1 MLDQFVQIAAKQVGK
16 VLASDAA
23 AKVLASPQ
31 LQQVVVT
38 AINARAT
45 VRDAAEVTIKQVVTK
60 LDLPTKDDVAK
71 VRRKVRDLEDT
82 VADLREQLAQAQA
95 TADAAAAS
103 AAGAPATAQPVADE
117 PAKSAPARKPRP
129 AKAK

>member
-1 MLDQFVQIAAKQVGK
+1 METSMLDQFVQIAAKQVGK

-23 AKVLASPQ
+23 AKVLSSPQ

-45 VRDAAEVTIKQVVTK
+45 VRDAAETTLKQVASK

-82 VADLREQLAQAQA
+82 VAELREQLEQTQAAQASDGA
-95 TADAAAAS
+95 AGETADAKPAA
-103 AAGAPATAQPVADE
+103 TR
-117 PAKSAPARKPRP
+117 KARS
-129 AKAK
+129 AKAKA

>member
-1 MLDQFVQIAAKQVGK
+1 MLDQFIQIATKQVSK
-16 VLASDAA
+16 VLASDTA
-23 AKVLASPQ
+23 AKVLSSPQ

-45 VRDAAEVTIKQVVTK
+45 VRDAAETTLKQVASK

-82 VADLREQLAQAQA
+82 VAELREQLEQTQAAQS
-95 TADAAAAS
+95 TDVV
-103 AAGAPATAQPVADE
+103 AGETTNAKPVA
-117 PAKSAPARKPRP
+117 ARKARP
-129 AKAK
+129 AKAKA

>member
-1 MLDQFVQIAAKQVGK
+1 METPMLDQFVQIAAKQVGK

-23 AKVLASPQ
+23 AKVLSSPQ

-45 VRDAAEVTIKQVVTK
+45 VRDAAETTLKQVASK

-82 VADLREQLAQAQA
+82 VAELREQLEQTQAAQA
-95 TADAAAAS
+95 TDGAAGETADAKPAA
-103 AAGAPATAQPVADE
+103 TR
-117 PAKSAPARKPRP
+117 KARS
-129 AKAK
+129 AKAKA

>member
-23 AKVLASPQ
+23 AKVMSSPQ

-45 VRDAAEVTIKQVVTK
+45 VRDAAETTLKQVASK

-82 VADLREQLAQAQA
+82 VAELREQLEQTQAAQS
-95 TADAAAAS
+95 ADG
-103 AAGAPATAQPVADE
+103 AAGETTD
-117 PAKSAPARKPRP
+117 AKSAAARKARP
-129 AKAK
+129 AKAKA

>member
-23 AKVLASPQ
+23 AKVLSSPQ

-45 VRDAAEVTIKQVVTK
+45 VRDAAETTLKQVASK

-82 VADLREQLAQAQA
+82 VAELREQLEQTQAA
-95 TADAAAAS
+95 HSTDTAAGETADARPAAA
-103 AAGAPATAQPVADE
+103 
-117 PAKSAPARKPRP
+117 RKARP
-129 AKAK
+129 AKAKA